1 MSKPMLLLAMIL
13 LLTANTVALQLQ
25 AAVSDS
31 AKIIGKPNCTTQC
44 GEVSIPY
51 PFGIGD
57 PERCYFDE
65 WYEIECRNST
75 ENYTPFLRLTNMEV
89 LEISTSEGTLAVKN
103 PIRFSNCKG
112 KDYGREA
119 ANLTGSPFVYSQRRN
134 RFTAVSCGNL
144 ALMNFETKVDYS
156 RESRKQTVHAAACMS
171 LCEKKTT
178 NHSCN
183 GMNCCQTTI
192 PSDLVAF
199 TTTFDTT
206 YFYGDSV
213 SCSYAFLVDQEWFES
228 RSMRY
233 DHIFSEMDSVPVV
246 LEWSLLYSD
255 SEVEVSGKFL
265 DEMDKSKR
273 LNSTSYCKIDNITSS
288 IFNYTRIQCHCEN
301 GFEGNPYLLLHGCQ
315 DVNECENPP
324 DECKDHTCLNLHGS
338 YMCKKKNPTIKRVLL
353 GISIVSGVIFLHF
366 VLWFLYKVAKKRR
379 KIQRKQKFFKLNGG
393 LLLQQQLCS
402 SEVNVDTVKLF
413 NSKELQ
419 KATNRFHVDR
429 ILGHGG
435 QGTVYK
441 GMLTDGR
448 IVAVKKSK
456 IVDES
461 KIAEFINEVVILSQV
476 NHRNVVKLLGCC
488 LETEVPLLVYEFIP
502 NGTLSQYIHNQNEEF
517 PLTWEMRLRIA
528 IEIAGALS
536 YLHSA
541 ASFPIYHRDIKS
553 TNILLDEKYRAK
565 IADFGTSRSIS
576 IEQTHITTLVHGTLG
591 YLDPE
596 YFQSNQFTE
605 KSDVYSFGVV
615 LLELLTGE
623 KAISMR
629 SEEVGRSLATH
640 FIVSMQEGR
649 LFDILDGH
657 VLKGPKEGVMVVAN
671 LAKRCLNLNG
681 RKRPTMKE
689 VTMELEGIQMLGKAT
704 TSINVPQNHEEVEC
718 VRTQVIEPWD
728 VTSIS
733 TGSAYDTGRDSS
745 LHELPLL
752 SFSS

>member
-1 MSKPMLLLAMIL
+1 MLLLAMIL

-353 GISIVSGVIFLHF
+353 DVGKVVLYMADKNECENPPDDCEDHLSESAGGYVCHKKERKPNNQERASECESWINGQNIGKLMQKRDLYQGCFLNEWFEIIYQNHNSSNTIPKPILNRTKLEVIEISVEGTLQQISESTNSEGSPFKYSQNNKFIAVGCGAIALMNSGEASIGGCSSICNNTTYVNDLCKGFSAHACLHEVSKETRIFLKDVKILIIARKILIIVAKAIFVLTILDVLVDFNWSCKRSWSIVSTRIHELEKAAGTNDVPKHF
-366 VLWFLYKVAKKRR
+366 E
-379 KIQRKQKFFKLNGG
+379 
-393 LLLQQQLCS
+393 
-402 SEVNVDTVKLF
+402 EVQD
-413 NSKELQ
+413 
-419 KATNRFHVDR
+419 
-429 ILGHGG
+429 
-435 QGTVYK
+435 
-441 GMLTDGR
+441 
-448 IVAVKKSK
+448 
-456 IVDES
+456 
-461 KIAEFINEVVILSQV
+461 FIN
-476 NHRNVVKLLGCC
+476 G
-488 LETEVPLLVYEFIP
+488 LET
-502 NGTLSQYIHNQNEEF
+502 
-517 PLTWEMRLRIA
+517 
-528 IEIAGALS
+528 
-536 YLHSA
+536 
-541 ASFPIYHRDIKS
+541 
-553 TNILLDEKYRAK
+553 DEKYHQSHHQLVILVVK
-565 IADFGTSRSIS
+565 HTCGNVSIPYPFGIGDSRCYFDEWYQTEYINIS
-576 IEQTHITTLVHGTLG
+576 MNKLEDIPFLKKNKLEVVEISASQGKLRVKHPIRFLNYPGKQSREAESCFYSYNRRIITTGWSRVNM
-591 YLDPE
+591 P
-596 YFQSNQFTE
+596 S
-605 KSDVYSFGVV
+605 
-615 LLELLTGE
+615 
-623 KAISMR
+623 
-629 SEEVGRSLATH
+629 
-640 FIVSMQEGR
+640 
-649 LFDILDGH
+649 
-657 VLKGPKEGVMVVAN
+657 
-671 LAKRCLNLNG
+671 
-681 RKRPTMKE
+681 
-689 VTMELEGIQMLGKAT
+689 
-704 TSINVPQNHEEVEC
+704 
-718 VRTQVIEPWD
+718 W
-728 VTSIS
+728 
-733 TGSAYDTGRDSS
+733 
-745 LHELPLL
+745 
-752 SFSS
+752 